1 LRLTLAKKAS
11 LLTSLLSLVVRQGER
26 GQVVV
31 GALVDIDARLLEKIL
46 AVAVLRNLN

>member
-1 LRLTLAKKAS
+1 
-11 LLTSLLSLVVRQGER
+11 LLEVGVAHTTVAL
-26 GQVVV
+26 VV